1 MAKFIHG
8 YNLEV
13 DPVVG
18 SISDDIFVKFSAV
31 KPNIAQE
38 SILEENGRTYAGYK
52 KNAYFL
58 PNDAEEQARLDFQ
71 HELYLEV
78 TGGQLGIAPV
88 KSPQHCL
95 DAATGTG
102 IWAIQYA
109 QKNPDCQVVGTDL
122 SLIQGGQVT
131 PNCRF
136 VQQDLENEDWIFEHQ
151 FDHIHFRYVVA
162 CFDDT
167 PAVIKKAYDCLKPG
181 GWIEFYD
188 VLPIVVPLD
197 DNVRGTAV
205 EQWYNLILQGAL
217 TAGRDMSRPERY
229 ARWCEDTGFVNVTE
243 RRFPFP
249 SNGLWPKD
257 ATMKKIGK
265 YFMKIQIGLVG
276 SLNKFVRLA
285 GLSVEEAASLE
296 ARAKEDLRDPKIH
309 YYVNI
314 CMIYAQKSLNA

>member
-102 IWAIQYA
+102 IWAIQYESGLPSGWHRP
-109 QKNPDCQVVGTDL
+109 QPDPRRAGDPKL
-122 SLIQGGQVT
+122 PL
-131 PNCRF
+131 F
-136 VQQDLENEDWIFEHQ
+136 
-151 FDHIHFRYVVA
+151 A

-217 TAGRDMSRPERY
+217 TAGRDMSRPE
-229 ARWCEDTGFVNVTE
+229 
-243 RRFPFP
+243 